1 MPIVF
6 VKLNEGKSENQKK
19 VMAEGII
26 QTIVNV
32 TNLDRSMVYVGF
44 EEYSALN
51 SFGDLIIALVHTI
64 EGKTTDDKRQMA
76 QGIANAI
83 VDGAEIDISLT
94 RVGFRDY
101 PKDSYASAGV
111 LLSDK

>member
-6 VKLNEGKSENQKK
+6 VKLNEGKSDQQKK
-19 VMAEGII
+19 AIAEGITQSI
-26 QTIVNV
+26 AEV
-32 TNLDRSMVYVGF
+32 TKLDRSMVYVGF

-64 EGKTTDDKRQMA
+64 DGKTIDEKRQMA
-76 QGIANAI
+76 KGIAYAI
-83 VDGAEIDISLT
+83 ADGAEVDMSVT
-94 RVGFRDY
+94 RVGFREY
-101 PKDSYASAGV
+101 PKDGYAVAGV

>member
-6 VKLNEGKSENQKK
+6 VKLNEGKSDKQKK
-19 VMAEGII
+19 VMADGIT
-26 QTIVNV
+26 QTIVDV
-32 TNLDRSMVYVGF
+32 TKLDKSMVYVGF

-64 EGKTTDDKRQMA
+64 DGKTIDEKRQMA
-76 QGIANAI
+76 KGIAEAI
-83 VDGAEIDISLT
+83 VEGAEVDISFT
-94 RVGFRDY
+94 RVGFREY
-101 PKDSYASAGV
+101 PKDGYATAGV